1 MPLKLPFYFLAV
13 CMLHDPAF
21 HCFLDKI
28 PPHFFGAED
37 AILPSVPEMEFLDMK
52 LIKDFCSMQ
61 LEIFTFYWRILL
73 MKTIL
78 FLRLKNPYKKSAKQ
92 ENWSLFMNSIF

>member
-1 MPLKLPFYFLAV
+1 MPLKLPFYFLAA

-37 AILPSVPEMEFLDMK
+37 TILPSVPQMEFLDIK
-52 LIKDFCSMQ
+52 LIK
-61 LEIFTFYWRILL
+61 
-73 MKTIL
+73 KN
-78 FLRLKNPYKKSAKQ
+78 LRLLLHSQ
-92 ENWSLFMNSIF
+92 SHTGGCF